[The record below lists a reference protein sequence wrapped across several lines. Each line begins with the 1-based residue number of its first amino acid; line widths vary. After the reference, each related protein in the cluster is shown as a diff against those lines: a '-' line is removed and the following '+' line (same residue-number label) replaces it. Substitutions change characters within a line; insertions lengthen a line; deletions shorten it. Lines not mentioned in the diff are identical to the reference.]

1 MNVKISGSSKGGQAN
16 SGSCA
21 GMVNY
26 LQHEDLEQLQSGKK
40 IELFFNQQRED
51 IRGQEVIQAID
62 ANRGQ
67 LGKEDAKFYSVIFSP
82 SVKELQYLSES
93 GPAGQP
99 DKLKAYIRREA
110 MAEYAAGFGKG
121 LTADDILYFGK
132 IHYERG
138 RKGEENQLH
147 VHLIVSRKDK
157 ANKKKLSPMTN
168 HRGTNKGAVKG
179 GFNREA
185 FVSGVENRFDKSTGY
200 ERDLSESFAYCKSV
214 KSGDLSELLGQVEQR
229 VARENKSRQEAQKT
243 DPKQQKEKEQEIK
256 PQVAQESEHRSR
268 GRGR

>member
-1 MNVKISGSSKGGQAN
+1 MNVKISGGSKGGQAN
-16 SGSCA
+16 RGSCA
-21 GMVNY
+21 GMVSY
-26 LQHEDLEQLQSGKK
+26 LQHEDLELLQSGKK
-40 IELFFNQQRED
+40 TELFFDQQRGD
-51 IRGQEVIQAID
+51 IRGQEVIQMID

-82 SVKELQYLSES
+82 SVKELQHLSQG

-99 DKLKAYIRREA
+99 DRLKAYVRREA

-138 RKGEENQLH
+138 RKGQGNQLH
-147 VHLIVSRKDK
+147 VHLIISRKDK

-168 HRGTNKGAVKG
+168 HRGTQKGAVKG
-179 GFNREA
+179 GFNREQ

-200 ERDLSESFAYCKSV
+200 ERGLSESFAYCKSV
-214 KSGDLSELLGQVEQR
+214 KSGDLSELLEQVELR
-229 VARENKSRQEAQKT
+229 VVQEKKTAQEAQKT
-243 DPKQQKEKEQEIK
+243 DPKQQKEEVQQEQQ
-256 PQVAQESEHRSR
+256 PRR
-268 GRGR
+268 GIRR